1 LTSDIYSCIV
11 SLNHPEYRHFLRVIM
26 GDISRSKQIEIE
38 TSRQAILDGWKSGD
52 LVEQCHACENLCV
65 LAENYFPAAL
75 EHAVSVTSA
84 FNRLDS
90 QIRLGQLSDDDQ
102 GIAVGKLVS
111 KAVGVLNTIVKEADS
126 GSSAAAIPPPSV
138 SKLKP
143 EPAQPVVYPL
153 VGFDDQDENEKA
165 ILDFI
170 VNKIDP
176 KTGGKLIAALSVSK
190 RYRNSDFCLD
200 NITLELN
207 RGEILGIVGVNA
219 SGKTT
224 LLRMLLG
231 ELRPTNGLIS
241 YPAFGEDPQRPNW
254 AKIKQRIAYVSQS
267 LPRWPGRLID
277 NLQYVASVYGRDWK
291 EINKYLDL
299 LLQRYGLDRF
309 RESYWDEI
317 SGGYKTRFEI
327 VRALL
332 SNPDILILD
341 EPLAYLDIISQQVV
355 LRQLRQL
362 AKKHERP
369 IGIIITS
376 QQLYEIESIADRLLV
391 LDTGQTLFSGPVSE
405 LSRLIDD
412 VVIEFSIAGNL
423 LEIRQQVAKHPNCVI
438 LFASETGYIA
448 VFRKRA
454 EEAGSKIDF
463 NVLLEFLAKVSRNRL
478 SYVRDISNSCRLLF
492 EPRMMTWLRSRSVQN

>member
-1 LTSDIYSCIV
+1 MD
-11 SLNHPEYRHFLRVIM
+11 
-26 GDISRSKQIEIE
+26 DISQSKLIEIQS
-38 TSRQAILDGWKSGD
+38 SRQAILDGLKSGD

-65 LAENYFPAAL
+65 LAENYFPKAL
-75 EHAVSVTSA
+75 EHAITVTAA

-90 QIRLGQLSDDDQ
+90 QIRLGLLSDDDQ
-102 GIAVGKLVS
+102 GIAVGRLVAS
-111 KAVGVLNTIVKEADS
+111 AVTVLNEVLKGAANAANLAVPS
-126 GSSAAAIPPPSV
+126 LSSDIPKPQEPKRTSETPVSV
-138 SKLKP
+138 
-143 EPAQPVVYPL
+143 
-153 VGFDDQDENEKA
+153 FDDREEAEKT

-170 VNKIDP
+170 VKNLDP
-176 KTGGKLIAALSVSK
+176 SSGGKLIAALGVSK
-190 RYRNSDFCLD
+190 SYGNSDFFLND
-200 NITLELN
+200 ISLELN

-231 ELRPTNGLIS
+231 ELRPSSGLIS
-241 YPAFGEDPQRPNW
+241 YPAFKEDPQKPNW
-254 AKIKQRIAYVSQS
+254 IKIKQRIAYVSQT

-291 EINKYLDL
+291 DIDKHLDL

-309 RESYWDEI
+309 KNAFWDEI

-332 SNPDILILD
+332 SNPDILVLD
-341 EPLAYLDIISQQVV
+341 EPLAYLDIISQQLV

-362 AKKHERP
+362 AKRHERP
-369 IGIIITS
+369 IGVIITS

-405 LSRLIDD
+405 LARLIDD
-412 VVIEFSIAGNL
+412 IVIEFSIVGNFVDV
-423 LEIRQQVAKHPNCVI
+423 RQQVGKHPNCVI
-438 LFASETGYIA
+438 LFATETGYIA
-448 VFRKRA
+448 VFRRTMDVDSA
-454 EEAGSKIDF
+454 PINF
-463 NVLLEFLAKVSRNRL
+463 NALLEFLAKVSRNRL

-492 EPRMMTWLRSRSVQN
+492 EPKMMSWLRTRRSSN